1 MLMSALAG
9 AILITTATTSCKKGD
24 AGTPGANGKDATTT
38 KPTTPALA
46 KLAVKTSLSDYTI
59 KKNPLILLV

>member
-1 MLMSALAG
+1 MSALAG

-24 AGTPGANGKDATTT
+24 QGPAGANGKDATTT

-46 KLAVKTSLSDYTI
+46 KVLVKDKSEA
-59 KKNPLILLV
+59 